1 MKPAVSVTLIICG
14 TFLILAPWLF
24 QYLQLRELTELAA
37 ALKWDQLNYDS
48 SRHDPAG
55 RLRSQIL
62 PQLIPVNG
70 DPGTAHSGSANT
82 RGWLVGSEH
91 AAVLA

>member
-14 TFLILAPWLF
+14 TLLILAPWLF

-48 SRHDPAG
+48 SRQQEDYAFFCWISGAAMVLLGVFGPKFY
-55 RLRSQIL
+55 RS
-62 PQLIPVNG
+62 
-70 DPGTAHSGSANT
+70 
-82 RGWLVGSEH
+82 
-91 AAVLA
+91 